1 MERSSAVDTG
11 VRKDAGTGFLPK
23 SSSPEIRFK
32 TEDAV
37 INTERSPA
45 AYIEVREDAS
55 TGFLPKLPLKT
66 DFPFG
71 IYIHWPYCLSK
82 CPYCDFFSQVKKNV
96 EQEEIIKGYL
106 DDLDFYVELTKER
119 TVTSIFFGGGTPS
132 LIKPQ
137 LIEKIINHI
146 AQKWTLADNAEI
158 SLEAN
163 PNSDRPDLFSDLHNA
178 GINRLSLGIQA
189 LNDNDLKILGRTHN
203 LKQAYQAMKEVLKRF
218 DNHSIDLIYA
228 RLAQNLSQWQQEIK
242 QAASFGFKHLSMYQ
256 LTIEEGTVFYKK
268 GLLPAEENLASEMY
282 NFTNRYLAEHG
293 YPQYEISNYARPGFE
308 SRHNQLYWNGSDY
321 LGIGK
326 SAHGRLK
333 IGSKH
338 YALTHRRIM
347 EELTPEQRAEELLLM
362 GLRLNRGINKQD
374 FEKQCGLNFD
384 NFINADKLN
393 MLIAEKM
400 LINTNTTIKATD
412 SGRLILNRL
421 IEELCS

>member
-1 MERSSAVDTG
+1 M
-11 VRKDAGTGFLPK
+11 RKRADADD
-23 SSSPEIRFK
+23 I
-32 TEDAV
+32 
-37 INTERSPA
+37 TERSPS
-45 AYIEVREDAS
+45 AYTEARES
-55 TGFLPKLPLKT
+55 SSIGESPQR
-66 DFPFG
+66 DFSQGFG

-82 CPYCDFFSQVKKNV
+82 CPYCDFFSQIKKNV
-96 EQEEIIKGYL
+96 EQEDIIKGYL
-106 DDLDFYVELTKER
+106 EDLDFYAELTKER

-132 LIKPQ
+132 LIKPL
-137 LIEKIINHI
+137 LIEKIISHI

-163 PNSDRPDLFSDLHNA
+163 PNSDRPDLFSDLRNA

-189 LNDNDLKILGRTHN
+189 LNDNDLRILGRTHN
-203 LKQAYQAMKEVLKRF
+203 LKQAYQAMEEVLKLF

-228 RLAQNLSQWQQEIK
+228 RPAQNLKQWQQEIK
-242 QAASFGFKHLSMYQ
+242 HAASFGFKHLSMYQ

-268 GLLPAEENLASEMY
+268 GLQPAEENLASEMY
-282 NFTNRYLAEHG
+282 NYTNQYLSAHG
-293 YPQYEISNYARPGFE
+293 YPQYEISNYAQLGFE
-308 SRHNQLYWNGSDY
+308 SRHNQLYWSGSDY

-333 IGSKH
+333 IDSKH

-347 EELTPEQRAEELLLM
+347 EELTPEERAEELLLM
-362 GLRLNRGINKQD
+362 GLRLNRGINKQN

-384 NFINADKLN
+384 KFINADKLN
-393 MLIAEKM
+393 MLIAEKTI
-400 LINTNTTIKATD
+400 INTDTSIKTTA

>member
-1 MERSSAVDTG
+1 MAFYQG
-11 VRKDAGTGFLPK
+11 
-23 SSSPEIRFK
+23 
-32 TEDAV
+32 
-37 INTERSPA
+37 
-45 AYIEVREDAS
+45 
-55 TGFLPKLPLKT
+55 
-66 DFPFG
+66 FG

-96 EQEEIIKGYL
+96 EQEDIIKGYL
-106 DDLDFYVELTKER
+106 DDLDFYAELTKER

-137 LIEKIINHI
+137 LIEKIISHI

-163 PNSDRPDLFSDLHNA
+163 PNSDRPDLFSDLCNA

-203 LKQAYQAMKEVLKRF
+203 LKQAYQAMVEVLKRF

-228 RLAQNLSQWQQEIK
+228 RPAQNLSQWQQEIK

-268 GLLPAEENLASEMY
+268 GLPPAEENLASEMY
-282 NFTNRYLAEHG
+282 NFTNRYLSEHG
-293 YPQYEISNYARPGFE
+293 YPQYEISNYARPSFE

-347 EELTPEQRAEELLLM
+347 EELTPEERAEELLLM

-400 LINTNTTIKATD
+400 LINTNVTIKATD

>member
-1 MERSSAVDTG
+1 MERSSAADTG

-55 TGFLPKLPLKT
+55 TGFLPKFPLKT

-96 EQEEIIKGYL
+96 EQEEIVKAYL
-106 DDLDFYVELTKER
+106 DDLDFYAELTKER

-146 AQKWTLADNAEI
+146 AQKWTLADSAEI

-163 PNSDRPDLFSDLHNA
+163 PNSDRPDLFSDLHNT

-203 LKQAYQAMKEVLKRF
+203 LKQAYQAMEEVLKRF

-228 RLAQNLSQWQQEIK
+228 RPAQNLSQWQQEIK

-282 NFTNRYLAEHG
+282 DYTNQYLAEHG

-347 EELTPEQRAEELLLM
+347 EELTPEERAEELLLM

-400 LINTNTTIKATD
+400 LINTNVTIKATD